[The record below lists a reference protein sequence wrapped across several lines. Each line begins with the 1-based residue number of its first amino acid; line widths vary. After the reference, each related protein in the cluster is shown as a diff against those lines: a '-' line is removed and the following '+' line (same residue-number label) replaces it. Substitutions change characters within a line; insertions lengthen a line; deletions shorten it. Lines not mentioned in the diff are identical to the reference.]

1 MSHHPHSPPAILH
14 TLSDR
19 GFGKATVRSPSDN
32 SCPEWGGAISDL
44 AVNTT
49 AEKLLEKESSSE
61 QFPRWSLG
69 FLRTG
74 SESMQSCRSR
84 ALLVFVAVNIALIV
98 LRFKAPDKDRP
109 FKVPLS
115 VGKVPILP
123 ILAIII
129 SLSLVIQFDWKVYA
143 AFVGAIVVGILLDYF
158 LDKREKKDIDPE
170 KEKEL
175 FNH

>member
-1 MSHHPHSPPAILH
+1 MS
-14 TLSDR
+14 
-19 GFGKATVRSPSDN
+19 
-32 SCPEWGGAISDL
+32 
-44 AVNTT
+44 
-49 AEKLLEKESSSE
+49 
-61 QFPRWSLG
+61 SLG
-69 FLRTG
+69 
-74 SESMQSCRSR
+74 